1 MTARLRQEAM
11 KAERYREQFSFLREN
26 NITGPDDMT
35 AFLARTEET
44 LASLTKQR
52 TICNVWK
59 KRRKRLYLALADT
72 EALAPAR
79 KLYED
84 GLSGMEA
91 EFAQYLEAV
100 STLEQCGIPREQLI
114 SEKAQVYQQLAELNR
129 QIRQERKKLAL
140 CREILD
146 RIPQIETELQKTEA
160 REKEV
165 RSDEYRRR

>member
-1 MTARLRQEAM
+1 MYT
-11 KAERYREQFSFLREN
+11 
-26 NITGPDDMT
+26 
-35 AFLARTEET
+35 
-44 LASLTKQR
+44 
-52 TICNVWK
+52 
-59 KRRKRLYLALADT
+59 ALADA
-72 EALAPAR
+72 ELLALDR
-79 KLYED
+79 EFYED

-91 EFAQYLEAV
+91 EFPQYLDAG
-100 STLEQCGIPREQLI
+100 SALEECRIPGEQLI

-165 RSDEYRRR
+165 RSDEHRRR